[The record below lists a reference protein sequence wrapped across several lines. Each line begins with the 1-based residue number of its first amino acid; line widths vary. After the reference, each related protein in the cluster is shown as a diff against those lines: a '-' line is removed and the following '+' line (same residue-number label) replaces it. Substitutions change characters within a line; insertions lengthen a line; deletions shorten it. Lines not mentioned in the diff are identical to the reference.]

1 MESKKQR
8 EEEQEGVRRG
18 REREAVMRKRSSRG
32 EGSLEL
38 EELERG
44 EKVRRA
50 GMLVRTSKCVTG
62 TYE

>member
-1 MESKKQR
+1 MESKRQR
-8 EEEQEGVRRG
+8 EKEQEGVRRG
-18 REREAVMRKRSSRG
+18 ERGAVMRRSSSWG

-38 EELERG
+38 EEFERG

>member
-1 MESKKQR
+1 MESKRQR
-8 EEEQEGVRRG
+8 EKEQEGVRRG
-18 REREAVMRKRSSRG
+18 EREAVMRKRSSRG